1 MAQNS
6 QTLLYIN
13 NSELLLLQLRESLS
27 FLSRSQYHHRCRGIQ
42 YIKSKMKF
50 EIGLNIKAS
59 EN

>member
-1 MAQNS
+1 MAQNR

-42 YIKSKMKF
+42 YIKSNLKLHFM
-50 EIGLNIKAS
+50 IQY
-59 EN
+59 